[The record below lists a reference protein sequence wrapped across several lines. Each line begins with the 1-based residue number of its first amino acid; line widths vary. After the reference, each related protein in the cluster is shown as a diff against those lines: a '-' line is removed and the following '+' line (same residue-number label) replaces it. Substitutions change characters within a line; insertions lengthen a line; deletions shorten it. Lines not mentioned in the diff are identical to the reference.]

1 MADADWFEVC
11 SGPQLMQGDVLFG
24 CSVVKPH
31 GASTSDQA
39 DEIDVSIDIVDV
51 VVVTQSCD
59 LEHSGKIENILLAKL
74 DSYDDIVS
82 ESLRQRRADHIGKA
96 GVKFR
101 EKCVRNQFPNF
112 MLLRH
117 FTGPPSLA
125 WSLVD
130 FRSLYILPKSVVEAH
145 ASNAGDRLRLLSP
158 YREHLSQSFARYFM
172 RVGLPSG
179 ASEFENYKSPAVA

>member
-1 MADADWFEVC
+1 MADADWYEVC
-11 SGPQLMQGDVLFG
+11 TGPRLKQGDVLLG
-24 CSVVKPH
+24 CSVVWPH
-31 GASTSDQA
+31 QASTNDEA
-39 DEIDVSIDIVDV
+39 TEIDVTIDVVDV

-74 DSYDDIVS
+74 DSYDDVVA
-82 ESLRQRRADHIGKA
+82 ESLRQGKTDHVGKA

-101 EKCVRNQFPNF
+101 EKCVRNQFPNY

-117 FTGPPSLA
+117 FAGPPKLA

-130 FRSLYILPKSVVEAH
+130 FRSLYILPKQAVEAH
-145 ASNAGDRLRLLSP
+145 AERAGDRLRLLSP

-179 ASEFENYKSPAVA
+179 ASEFESYKSPALA